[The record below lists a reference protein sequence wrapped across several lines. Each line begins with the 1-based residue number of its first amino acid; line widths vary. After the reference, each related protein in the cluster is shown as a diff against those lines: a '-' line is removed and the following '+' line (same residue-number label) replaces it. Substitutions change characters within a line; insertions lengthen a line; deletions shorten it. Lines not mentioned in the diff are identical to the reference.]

1 MKTFNQILEKHGI
14 FGYEE
19 ISKAILTSLVAK
31 EPILLIGEHGTG
43 KTMLAERLASMLGF
57 SNDHLNKEFH
67 SYDASKSLFEDVIG
81 FPNPAQMKEGK
92 LEYIESEIT
101 IWNKRFILIDEISRA
116 NPSMQNKWLEII
128 RSRRLMGKSIPKLDY
143 IFAAMNPPDYLGAEY
158 LDSAL
163 ADRFFLIVNVPSK
176 FARNDLSKII
186 NANSY
191 SDTSQSDELIEM
203 ISSIDRISKNLR
215 PELVKVIE
223 DFILDFAHKVEEL
236 GLIFSPRRSALMR
249 KSLMI
254 MMATELYY
262 GKLTDKKIAENLAL
276 SCNYSWNYHVTDED
290 PQLDIL
296 HEAFKY
302 ATTKI
307 IKNTKQTIN
316 QFENYK
322 KKNKKKTFAGS
333 TSNKKAN
340 QLDLDDDT
348 DIDDDEEH
356 GDLWTFM
363 QILGTGVELFTVGF
377 YEMVIK
383 GNSNWKS
390 KMKINKGTG
399 F

>member
-43 KTMLAERLASMLGF
+43 KTMLAERLSSMLGF
-57 SNDHLNKEFH
+57 SNDQLNKEFH
-67 SYDASKSLFEDVIG
+67 AYDASKSLFEDVIG

-128 RSRRLMGKSIPKLDY
+128 RSRRLMGKSIPKLEY

-186 NANSY
+186 NVDSY

-249 KSLMI
+249 KSLII
-254 MMATELYY
+254 MMAIELYY

-296 HEAFKY
+296 QEAFKY

-307 IKNTKQTIN
+307 IKNAKQTIN

-322 KKNKKKTFAGS
+322 KINKKKTSAGS
-333 TSNKKAN
+333 TTNKKAN
-340 QLDLDDDT
+340 QLDIDDDT
-348 DIDDDEEH
+348 DVDDDEEH